1 MSQTKAQLIDPV
13 DGTIVNA
20 DINASAAIAGSKI
33 SPDFGSQNIVT
44 TGGLTVDTTTLHV
57 NTSNNRVGIGTT
69 SPSSPLE
76 ISSASNPVIKATSS
90 SSSVGAAFTAQ
101 GGSSNDSQLVLSSG
115 TTAKYTILR
124 DGSQSDDLR
133 IYDSANALDIIRYR
147 HGSYLHFGVNGSER
161 MRINSSGNVG
171 IGTTSP
177 SEKIH
182 ITDGNLRLKS
192 SNTSGYKVKIGNA
205 ATGDDDFLGAVSG
218 FWNDNEVAIVGFRS
232 GTDTTNKD
240 DGMIFFGTSES
251 GSNPST
257 RMTIRESGKVGI
269 GTTSPSNIL
278 HIKDGNPYLEIEG
291 TSNSGD
297 AGIFFNA
304 KSNHWNLRADNSGSQ
319 NSFGLKSGTPAS
331 STHTISIVGQTI
343 DFFQNR
349 NIYQRVTS
357 GTMAIA
363 DGANKQFTITG
374 LGYGWA
380 KLQLAFYGEG
390 QFCNVEVTVGGLM
403 ASGSQY
409 YSATIIANGSSGS
422 CDVAFG
428 ANQTSYVVTISNNV
442 GNGGSMHG
450 TALFTGSGGSAH
462 PNIAVS

>member
-1 MSQTKAQLIDPV
+1 MSQTKAQLIDAV
-13 DGTIVNA
+13 DGSIVTADLADDAVNADKLASNSVVSASIVDGSIVNA
-20 DINASAAIAGSKI
+20 DINASAAIAASKI
-33 SPDFGSQNIVT
+33 ADFVSN
-44 TGGLTVDTTTLHV
+44 
-57 NTSNNRVGIGTT
+57 NTNNRVLTATGTANSLNGESTLTYDGAGNLTVINASGAAGVFVETPSNTDGGIYFRDSSNTGAVTYQHSDDSMRFRVNSTEKLRIASDGKVGLGTT
-69 SPSSPLE
+69 SPDQTLHVHKGSAGS
-76 ISSASNPVIKATSS
+76 ISSTAN
-90 SSSVGAAFTAQ
+90 SVLTLEN
-101 GGSSNDSQLVLSSG
+101 SNDSILQFLSPNSNVNQLRFGDPQDNGAGYIDYNHGNNALTFGTNGPEKMRLDSSG
-115 TTAKYTILR
+115 QL
-124 DGSQSDDLR
+124 
-133 IYDSANALDIIRYR
+133 
-147 HGSYLHFGVNGSER
+147 
-161 MRINSSGNVG
+161 
-171 IGTTSP
+171 
-177 SEKIH
+177 
-182 ITDGNLRLKS
+182 
-192 SNTSGYKVKIGNA
+192 
-205 ATGDDDFLGAVSG
+205 
-218 FWNDNEVAIVGFRS
+218 
-232 GTDTTNKD
+232 
-240 DGMIFFGTSES
+240 
-251 GSNPST
+251 
-257 RMTIRESGKVGI
+257 GI

-278 HIKDGNPYLEIEG
+278 HIEDGNPYLEIEG
-291 TSNSGD
+291 TANSGD

-304 KSNHWNLRADNSGSQ
+304 KANHWNLRADNSGSQ

-331 STHTISIVGQTI
+331 STHTISIVGQAI

-363 DGANKQFTITG
+363 DGANKAFTITG

-422 CDVAFG
+422 CDVNFG